1 MKSPL
6 ALESTILFVD
16 DETDLLEVLTFQIKP
31 YVKEIL
37 TSSSATE
44 ALKLLEN
51 KEVDLIVTDFK
62 MPEMNGVELISAM
75 RNIQPQ
81 IPILMLTGFKEETA
95 ILKALNQDLFDVV
108 EKPVRPEALM
118 LRIQHAL
125 LQGYL
130 LDQLNLHFQE
140 KMSGEEKLKYEKMD
154 LHNQR
159 KTLYTYAGMM
169 PRV

>member
-16 DETDLLEVLTFQIKP
+16 DETDLLEILTFQIKP
-31 YVKEIL
+31 FVNEIV
-37 TSSSATE
+37 TASSANA
-44 ALKLLEN
+44 ALKLLEK

-62 MPEMNGVELISAM
+62 IPEMTGVELITAM
-75 RNIQPQ
+75 RGIQPQ

-95 ILKALNQDLFDVV
+95 ILKALNQDLFDIV
-108 EKPVRPEALM
+108 EKPVRPEVLM

-130 LDQLNLHFQE
+130 LEVLNIHFQE

-159 KTLYTYAGMM
+159 KALYRYAGMM